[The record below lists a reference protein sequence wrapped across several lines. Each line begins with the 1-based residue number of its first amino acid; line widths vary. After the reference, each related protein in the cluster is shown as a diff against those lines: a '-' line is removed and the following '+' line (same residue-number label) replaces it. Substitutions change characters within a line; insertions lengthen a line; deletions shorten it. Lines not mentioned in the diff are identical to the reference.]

1 MCKKRELENYIIDIK
16 EKIAK
21 IQSKSKDKKLQDFID
36 DEDLEIIVEHSLM
49 IIGEAISKIPQE
61 VLLKYYDNNSYW
73 RQIKDMRNLLIHQY
87 WGVSIDMVFYV
98 ATKKINELEIY
109 IDKIIIGENIH

>member
-1 MCKKRELENYIIDIK
+1 MYKKIELETYLVDIK

-21 IQSKSKDKKLQDFID
+21 IKSKSKDKKLQDFID

-61 VLLKYYDNNSYW
+61 VLLKYYDNSSYW

-87 WGVSIDMVFYV
+87 WGVSIEMVFYV
-98 ATKKINELEIY
+98 ATKKIEELESY
-109 IDKIIIGENIH
+109 IDKIIIGENIQ